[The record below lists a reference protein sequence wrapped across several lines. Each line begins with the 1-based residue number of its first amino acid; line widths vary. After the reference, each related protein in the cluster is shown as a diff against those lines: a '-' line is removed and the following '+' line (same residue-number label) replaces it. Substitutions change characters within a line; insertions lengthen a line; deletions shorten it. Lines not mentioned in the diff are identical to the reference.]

1 MQYCTWKTERRT
13 HCRDGEDG
21 EHLFHKQFLNWK
33 DVLWLRNGGNCCS
46 TWLDFLLKQL
56 LLLVEAKELL
66 TEYGLFLF
74 ILLLTY
80 SFSFSLLSQVQCTR
94 RQLRGK
100 GASGQE
106 VHRRS
111 LWWFSAEITAWVT
124 ANKLEKADIIRGRRR
139 VHMLAEGVKLLLGC
153 QGRGIGEPSS
163 LAVPGAGRCEQC
175 CVPLGPVQA
184 GDKKHSLL

>member
-1 MQYCTWKTERRT
+1 MGKMGNTCFTSSFWTERM
-13 HCRDGEDG
+13 
-21 EHLFHKQFLNWK
+21 
-33 DVLWLRNGGNCCS
+33 CCG
-46 TWLDFLLKQL
+46 WEMVGIVAQHG
-56 LLLVEAKELL
+56 L
-66 TEYGLFLF
+66 TFSWS
-74 ILLLTY
+74 
-80 SFSFSLLSQVQCTR
+80 SFSCWLKPRSYWQSMAYFFSFFFLPIHSLFSLLSQLQCTR

-139 VHMLAEGVKLLLGC
+139 VHMLAEGLKLLLGC

-163 LAVPGAGRCEQC
+163 LAVPGAGSCEQC
-175 CVPLGPVQA
+175 CIPLGPVQA